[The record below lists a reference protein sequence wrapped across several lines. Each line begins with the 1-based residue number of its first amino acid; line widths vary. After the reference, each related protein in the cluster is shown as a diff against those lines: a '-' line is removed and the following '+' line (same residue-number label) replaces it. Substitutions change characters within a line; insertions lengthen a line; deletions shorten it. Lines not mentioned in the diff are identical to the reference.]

1 MLHELLQTWFHW
13 VETWGYGG
21 VVFLMALESSIFPV
35 PSEVVIPP
43 AAFWA
48 VHGLDGRGPTMTYW
62 GVVAAGTVGSWVG
75 SAITYGVSRWLGR
88 PFILRWGKYFLIP
101 PAKLER
107 AERILQRYE
116 APGIFFARLLPVVRH
131 LISIP
136 AGIVRM
142 PFGMFSLMT
151 VTGAALW
158 CAILAWFGL
167 KVAEH
172 NPNLLD
178 DPAGLVHAIKHD
190 LIWIV
195 AAVALVA
202 GLYFLMLR
210 LSARRE
216 E

>member
-1 MLHELLQTWFHW
+1 
-13 VETWGYGG
+13 
-21 VVFLMALESSIFPV
+21 
-35 PSEVVIPP
+35 
-43 AAFWA
+43 
-48 VHGLDGRGPTMTYW
+48 
-62 GVVAAGTVGSWVG
+62 
-75 SAITYGVSRWLGR
+75 
-88 PFILRWGKYFLIP
+88 
-101 PAKLER
+101 
-107 AERILQRYE
+107 
-116 APGIFFARLLPVVRH
+116 
-131 LISIP
+131 
-136 AGIVRM
+136 M

-178 DPAGLVHAIKHD
+178 DPAALVHAIKHD

-210 LSARRE
+210 LSARKAE
-216 E
+216 